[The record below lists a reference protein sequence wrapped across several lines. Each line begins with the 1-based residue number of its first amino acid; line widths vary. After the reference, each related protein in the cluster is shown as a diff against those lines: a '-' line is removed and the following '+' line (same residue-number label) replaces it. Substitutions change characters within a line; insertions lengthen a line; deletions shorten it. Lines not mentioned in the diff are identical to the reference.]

1 MKKNGYEILDII
13 SSLNVLA
20 TKELKLSSA
29 YVVAKNIKA
38 LSVIEEL
45 INNKRKSIINMYAE
59 KDENGNI
66 VSNENG
72 IRITDMN
79 RFNDEINTL
88 LSEELEIE
96 LTKIKMSDIENIT
109 ISPADVYR
117 LMDIIEE

>member
-29 YVVAKNIKA
+29 YIVAKNIKA

-45 INNKRKSIINMYAE
+45 INNKRKSIIDMYAE

-79 RFNDEINTL
+79 RFNNEINTL

-109 ISPADVYR
+109 ISPADVYQ

>member
-13 SSLNVLA
+13 SALNVLA

-29 YVVAKNIKA
+29 YIVAKNIKA

-45 INNKRKSIINMYAE
+45 INNKRKIIIDKYAE

-72 IRITDMN
+72 IRITDTN
-79 RFNDEINTL
+79 KFNDEINTL
-88 LSEELEIE
+88 LSEEVEIE

-117 LMDIIEE
+117 LMDMIEE

>member
-45 INNKRKSIINMYAE
+45 INNKRKSIIDMYAE

-79 RFNDEINTL
+79 RFNNEINTL
-88 LSEELEIE
+88 LSEEIEIE

-109 ISPADVYR
+109 ISPADVYQ

>member
-13 SSLNVLA
+13 RSLNVLA

-45 INNKRKSIINMYAE
+45 INNKRKIIIDKYAE

-72 IRITDMN
+72 IHIADMN
-79 RFNDEINTL
+79 GFNDEINTL
-88 LSEELEIE
+88 LSEEVEIE

-117 LMDIIEE
+117 LMDMIEE